1 MSGFDTYEGK
11 IFDTSKV
18 KEPQAD
24 MSTLQKNKVESK
36 RNIEDSKDATVVL
49 TDELVKAEDNE

>member
-1 MSGFDTYEGK
+1 
-11 IFDTSKV
+11 
-18 KEPQAD
+18 

-36 RNIEDSKDATVVL
+36 RNIENSKDATVVL